1 MDKAII
7 LLSMARMLRLC
18 QYLTPL
24 AHLFKVIKR
33 LMPTYV
39 SMCRLLMIVYFIFV
53 VIGRMAFGGQIYNTN
68 PVLAGS
74 SFAHNQFWTMNFN
87 DCCSGLVTLFVLM
100 ILNDWPTIS
109 QGYCLVTGSYLT
121 SMFFVVFFVC
131 CNLVVLN
138 ILMALILDC
147 MGVMS
152 DAIDKE
158 DANENDL
165 DGDFEKDAAGGGEK
179 SAVAMLRMV
188 LSSDKHEDSHEEPS
202 GAGGSG
208 YGTFGTAVSDPG
220 PRKEKRAMSM
230 DDIDLEHHGDTQSK
244 FQQALHG
251 KSKTFEDVDVH
262 VLEAATAESDKYK
275 ETEAAAKV
283 QSLLRGKH
291 AKKGEKK
298 KEQEDA
304 PSAMPAGLTQSAPSA
319 MPARPA
325 AESPV

>member
-1 MDKAII
+1 
-7 LLSMARMLRLC
+7 
-18 QYLTPL
+18 
-24 AHLFKVIKR
+24 

-39 SMCRLLMIVYFIFV
+39 AMCRLLMIVYFMFV
-53 VIGRMAFGGQIYNTN
+53 VVGRLAFGGRIYNTN
-68 PVLAGS
+68 PVLVGT
-74 SFAHNQFWTMNFN
+74 SFAHNHFWTLNFN

-121 SMFFVVFFVC
+121 SMFFVVFFVA

-152 DAIDKE
+152 EAIDKE

-179 SAVAMLRMV
+179 SAVSMLRKV
-188 LSSDKHEDSHEEPS
+188 LCSDVPDSHHEEPT

-208 YGTFGTAVSDPG
+208 YGTFSTSVSDPG
-220 PRKEKRAMSM
+220 PPKVTRAMSM
-230 DDIDLEHHGDTQSK
+230 DDLDLEHHGDSQSK
-244 FQQALHG
+244 FQQVLHG

-262 VLEAATAESDKYK
+262 VLEAATAESNQYK
-275 ETEAAAKV
+275 ETQAAAKV
-283 QSLLRGKH
+283 HSLLH
-291 AKKGEKK
+291 KKAASKKEKK
-298 KEQEDA
+298 REDEA
-304 PSAMPAGLTQSAPSA
+304 PIAMPASLTQSAPSA
-319 MPARPA
+319 VPARPA

>member
-1 MDKAII
+1 MISTPTFWIIFVFSLFYTLSLTVKIAVHGFERFWNKKPILHRFDFFNVYALIIVEFVTILGVRNKTMDKAII
-7 LLSMARMLRLC
+7 LLSMARMLRLG

-33 LMPTYV
+33 LMPTYMA
-39 SMCRLLMIVYFIFV
+39 MCRLLMIVYFIFV

-74 SFAHNQFWTMNFN
+74 SFAHNHFWTMNFN
-87 DCCSGLVTLFVLM
+87 DCCSGLVT
-100 ILNDWPTIS
+100 
-109 QGYCLVTGSYLT
+109 
-121 SMFFVVFFVC
+121 
-131 CNLVVLN
+131 LVVLN

-220 PRKEKRAMSM
+220 PKVKRAMSI

-244 FQQALHG
+244 LQQALHG

-283 QSLLRGKH
+283 QSLLR
-291 AKKGEKK
+291 
-298 KEQEDA
+298 
-304 PSAMPAGLTQSAPSA
+304 
-319 MPARPA
+319 
-325 AESPV
+325 